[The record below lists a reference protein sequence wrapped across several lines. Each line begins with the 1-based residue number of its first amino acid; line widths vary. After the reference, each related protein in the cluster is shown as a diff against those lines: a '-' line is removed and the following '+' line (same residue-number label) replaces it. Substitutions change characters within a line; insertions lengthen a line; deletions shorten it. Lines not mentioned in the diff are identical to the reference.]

1 MKRIVIIAVTL
12 IASLNMNAQ
21 IEEGNW
27 YFTPKAGVSISD
39 MTGQLLDPSKIEGN
53 YDVTLRS
60 MVSFTAGADFE
71 YAILDQLGFSFGLN
85 YVKRGSNTKDN
96 LFKLTMDYINMPLT
110 VNFYPIPEA
119 GLAIKAGAQV
129 GFSARKRVT
138 VDGVEYNADYNIQQR
153 FNNWG
158 RPTQTYVE
166 NELSKQFNKV
176 DLSIPIAIS
185 YEFKNIML
193 EARYNLGLI
202 NVMKEDP
209 ENSKHR
215 FWQFTLGYKF
225 DLGD

>member
-85 YVKRGSNTKDN
+85 YVKRGSKTKDN

>member
-85 YVKRGSNTKDN
+85 YVKRGSKTKDN

-225 DLGD
+225 DFGD

>member
-21 IEEGNW
+21 IEAGNW
-27 YFTPKAGVSISD
+27 YFTPKAGVSVSD
-39 MTGQLLDPSKIEGN
+39 MTGQLLDPSKVEGN

-60 MVSFTAGADFE
+60 MVSFTAGIDFE
-71 YAILDQLGFSFGLN
+71 YAMLDQLGFAFGLN
-85 YVKRGSNTKDN
+85 YTKRGSKTKEN

-110 VNFYPIPEA
+110 LNFYPIPEA
-119 GLAIKAGAQV
+119 GLAIKAGVQV

-166 NELSKQFNKV
+166 SELSKQFNKV